1 MGASAQPRL
10 SYCTQLCLRPTA
22 CGNSKQEHTKCREG
36 REPGPAQGGKD
47 SNRQRGAFGAEA
59 VSSVTLLPS
68 AWHRERDG
76 LPLLSYPHAFW
87 VLFHELNSSK
97 MSSLTPE
104 PCSLFSFGI

>member
-59 VSSVTLLPS
+59 VSKQCDPS
-68 AWHRERDG
+68 SICLAQGAGWTS
-76 LPLLSYPHAFW
+76 PSFLSPRI
-87 VLFHELNSSK
+87 LGSI
-97 MSSLTPE
+97 P
-104 PCSLFSFGI
+104 